1 MRLIQEIPH
10 EEYKIS
16 IFSWNNKYI
25 IKFENNQLEQT
36 YKISEWDLTSE
47 DDITS
52 LVNHLIASDVK
63 EVFGLMSKKFS
74 EAIESI

>member
-25 IKFENNQLEQT
+25 IKFESNQLEQT

-47 DDITS
+47 DDILK
-52 LVNHLIASDVK
+52 LVNHLITTDVK
-63 EVFGLMSKKFS
+63 EVFGLMSRKFS
-74 EAIESI
+74 DAIENI